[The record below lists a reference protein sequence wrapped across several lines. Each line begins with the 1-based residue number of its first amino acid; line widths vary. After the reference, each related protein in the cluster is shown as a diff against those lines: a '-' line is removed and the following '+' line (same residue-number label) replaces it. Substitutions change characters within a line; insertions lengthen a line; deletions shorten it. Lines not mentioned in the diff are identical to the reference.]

1 MPWLAASSG
10 DRTEATVN
18 NATSPVIAQ
27 GAGPATAASA
37 ASGEAL
43 KHLQLDVERL
53 MDAYELDVIC
63 HSCNTLHKCAI
74 GWLRVHST
82 MECENCRSSIVL
94 RTSLMNEEMRRV
106 ARQLRKLREQLSE
119 MIGRAGGRL
128 RQ

>member
-1 MPWLAASSG
+1 VSN
-10 DRTEATVN
+10 T
-18 NATSPVIAQ
+18 TSAVIAK
-27 GAGPATAASA
+27 GTGPVTAATL
-37 ASGEAL
+37 ASGVAL

-53 MDAYELDVIC
+53 IDAYELDVIC

-82 MECENCRSSIVL
+82 MECDNCQSSIVL

-119 MIGRAGGRL
+119 MIERAAGIL

>member
-1 MPWLAASSG
+1 MSN
-10 DRTEATVN
+10 T
-18 NATSPVIAQ
+18 TSAVIAT
-27 GAGPATAASA
+27 GTGPATAATL
-37 ASGEAL
+37 ASGVAL

-53 MDAYELDVIC
+53 IDAYELDVIC

-82 MECENCRSSIVL
+82 MECENCQSSIVL

-119 MIGRAGGRL
+119 MIERAAGIL